1 MVTIQK
7 PTYEPY
13 PQLEVVAAYDSF
25 LLFERLGQALATMR
39 FRPSDGQP
47 ITKTFAFLC
56 MALENCAGQTLQ
68 ERWQDFEQR
77 VWPVWLAGQDRP
89 PGKRWTGA
97 VHIAVTTRLVR
108 PGWDFL
114 CTTYTTTWVRHL
126 PEDEPLV
133 QQAKLLM
140 PTNCA
145 TRWGDLES
153 CP

>member
-1 MVTIQK
+1 MVTLQK

-13 PQLEVVAAYDSF
+13 PQLEVVEPYVTF
-25 LLFERLGQALATMR
+25 VVCEGLGQALATMR
-39 FRPSDGQP
+39 FRPSDCQP

-77 VWPVWLAGQDRP
+77 VWPVWLAGEARP

-114 CTTYTTTWVRHL
+114 CTTYTTTPPRHL
-126 PEDEPLV
+126 PDDHPPL
-133 QQAKLLM
+133 QQPHLL
-140 PTNCA
+140 TH
-145 TRWGDLES
+145 TS
-153 CP
+153 Q